1 MNLKDYRNLFVVC
14 SLGLSFLAFTP
25 VLHGFV
31 PLFVGESFSE
41 LSILGSGHMAKDY
54 PFNVR
59 TNVEEN
65 LYVTVSN
72 HMGES
77 TYYRINV
84 KLRNQSQSSA
94 NDTMPSMLDPL
105 YEFGVFLL
113 DGEKYEESIRF
124 EFLEVLSE
132 VNLVRVRKLMV
143 NDVILI
149 VDSSSKWDSENNGFY
164 FQLFFELWLY
174 DTTLRSIK
182 YDERSV
188 GIWLNMTV

>member
-1 MNLKDYRNLFVVC
+1 MNLRDYRNLFVVC

-25 VLHGFV
+25 VLYGFV

-41 LSILGSGHMAKDY
+41 LSILGPGHLAKDY

-59 TNVEEN
+59 ANVEES
-65 LYVTVSN
+65 LYVAVGN

-77 TYYRINV
+77 TYYRVNV
-84 KLRNQSQSSA
+84 KLRNQTQSFAS
-94 NDTMPSMLDPL
+94 DTVPSMLDPL
-105 YEFGVFLL
+105 YEFSVFLL
-113 DGEKYEESIRF
+113 NGEKWEKLIRF
-124 EFLEVLSE
+124 KFLEISRE
-132 VNLVRVRKLMV
+132 VNSVRVRKLMV
-143 NDVILI
+143 NDVIFI
-149 VDSSSKWDSENNGFY
+149 VDYSSEWDSENNGFY

-182 YDERSV
+182 YNERSV